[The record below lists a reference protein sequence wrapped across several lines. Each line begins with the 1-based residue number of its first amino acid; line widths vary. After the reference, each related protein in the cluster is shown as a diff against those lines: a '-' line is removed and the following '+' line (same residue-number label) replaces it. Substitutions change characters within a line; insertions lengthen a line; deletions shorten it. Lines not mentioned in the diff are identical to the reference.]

1 MHRSNLKVFQKTI
14 NVLKNKKLRVVLIL
28 VICSIFIINFSHQYI
43 NEHITLDSNQVTLSK
58 CVDGDTAHF
67 YINGKNVK
75 VRFLAIDTPETVKP
89 GTPVQPYGKEAS
101 EFTSNALKNAK
112 EIRLEYEESNKIDKY
127 NRTLAYVFVDGEL
140 LQEQLLLKG
149 YAKMTCLCNNYRY
162 SSILNAAERKAKENK
177 LGLWGHK

>member
-1 MHRSNLKVFQKTI
+1 MKTI
-14 NVLKNKKLRVVLIL
+14 NVFKNKKLRVVLIL

-101 EFTSNALKNAK
+101 EFTSNALKNAPSGC
-112 EIRLEYEESNKIDKY
+112 I
-127 NRTLAYVFVDGEL
+127 F
-140 LQEQLLLKG
+140 
-149 YAKMTCLCNNYRY
+149 
-162 SSILNAAERKAKENK
+162 
-177 LGLWGHK
+177 

>member
-43 NEHITLDSNQVTLSK
+43 NEHIALDSNQVTLSK

-75 VRFLAIDTPETVKP
+75 VRFLAIDTPETVKK
-89 GTPVQPYGKEAS
+89 GVEVQKYGPEAS
-101 EFTSNALKNAK
+101 NLNG
-112 EIRLEYEESNKIDKY
+112 EILS
-127 NRTLAYVFVDGEL
+127 
-140 LQEQLLLKG
+140 
-149 YAKMTCLCNNYRY
+149 
-162 SSILNAAERKAKENK
+162 KAKNVMRK
-177 LGLWGHK
+177 

>member
-1 MHRSNLKVFQKTI
+1 MKTI
-14 NVLKNKKLRVVLIL
+14 NVFKNKKLRVVLIL

-89 GTPVQPYGKEAS
+89 GTPVQPYGK
-101 EFTSNALKNAK
+101 AK
-112 EIRLEYEESNKIDKY
+112 KRVNLH
-127 NRTLAYVFVDGEL
+127 L
-140 LQEQLLLKG
+140 
-149 YAKMTCLCNNYRY
+149 M
-162 SSILNAAERKAKENK
+162 
-177 LGLWGHK
+177 H